1 MGVPLLGHSLLF
13 DSQMFLRGC
22 TLFQMFLRGCT
33 LFQAQSVLLG
43 TRDPRASQ
51 LPQLTL
57 NSARTSWSSF
67 SRAQSR
73 LRAASCKGALTQLL
87 ERLFTQ
93 NESTRS
99 AREQREMQGCT
110 HSEREQRGK
119 AAHTVNENKERC
131 RAAHTVSESRKRCRA
146 ADTVSESRER
156 CRAADIVNENREARL
171 NPQ

>member
-13 DSQMFLRGC
+13 DSQTFLRGC

-73 LRAASCKGALTQLL
+73 LCAASCKGALTQLL

-110 HSEREQRGK
+110 HSEREQREMQGCT
-119 AAHTVNENKERC
+119 HSEREQKEIQGC
-131 RAAHTVSESRKRCRA
+131 RHSEREQREMQGCRH
-146 ADTVSESRER
+146 SE
-156 CRAADIVNENREARL
+156 
-171 NPQ
+171 